1 MTKGFGLGE
10 QYSFKKKTEW
20 ATNAFEFEMIK

>member
-10 QYSFKKKTEW
+10 QYSLKKTEW